1 MTDVAKCSEGIAVS
15 GLSGEETLQAGSR
28 FLPERLAVL
37 DRHADRTASGSIVP
51 RNDGSAHTPGPSSWA
66 TAAARG
72 GHPVGM
78 RSIIDFYR
86 SNPVLFALVLVVA
99 VLLAM
104 LVLGLGSGSPV
115 QVIALGAVGGLVAGL
130 VIAASRR

>member
-1 MTDVAKCSEGIAVS
+1 MDVAKCSEGIAAS
-15 GLSGEETLQAGSR
+15 GLPAREPYSAGAYVR
-28 FLPERLAVL
+28 R
-37 DRHADRTASGSIVP
+37 VP
-51 RNDGSAHTPGPSSWA
+51 
-66 TAAARG
+66 AAAPAVRA

-99 VLLAM
+99 ILLAM

-130 VIAASRR
+130 VIAGSRRS